1 MSKRQVNRVKRTFI
15 PIVTLLALTV
25 SGCSDGSGG
34 DDAVPKQPAG
44 NAAEKPDP
52 YGKYSEPVTV
62 NLGYYTPAENKW
74 PEGSKDTLTD
84 NHYTKLIEEKFNI
97 KINHAFEA
105 PQSGYDQK
113 VSLLVSSN
121 DIPDFLFVSQS
132 DYNLLVE
139 SDMLEDLTQVYDH
152 YASPLLKKVI
162 SGYGPDFIKKVTYKN
177 KLYGIPSTVP
187 AHDNDNMVWIR
198 TDWLK
203 QVGINLPKVI
213 TLNDLEKVARAF
225 IEQDPDGNGKKD
237 TYGIQGT
244 STFVT
249 GTTNYNSFDGVF
261 TALKSF
267 PKIWVKDS
275 GGNIVYGSTMPETKQ
290 ALAKLREWYAQGLID
305 KEFGTIKPDQVA
317 KDISAGKAGITTG
330 YTWAPAKSL
339 ADSVKNDP
347 KAEWDSFILAASDGK
362 WYNRQPNPMGRILV
376 VKKGA
381 KNPEAIVK
389 LINWFTDMDN
399 MAPGYPKLYSDSPG
413 TNWQVRPIQRTFRVK
428 STVYDRFQR
437 LQDAASGKLKR
448 EELPES
454 DIKLFDQYQKGM
466 GALKASPSD
475 WAYILY
481 QFNAGKNVL
490 NPINTEVYSEFYGI
504 TKSMEMKWA
513 NLAKLEDEAFL
524 RIIVGDKPLDYFE
537 TFVSEWKKQGGD
549 DVTKEVQKEVERL
562 K

>member
-1 MSKRQVNRVKRTFI
+1 MSRIQVNRAAKAFV

-25 SGCSDGSGG
+25 SGCTGGSGG
-34 DDAVPKQPAG
+34 DSAVSQQQTG
-44 NAAEKPDP
+44 NTSEKPDP
-52 YGKYSEPVTV
+52 YGKYSQPVTV

-84 NHYTKLIEEKFNI
+84 NRYTQLIEEKFNI
-97 KINHAFEA
+97 KINHAFET

-132 DYNLLVE
+132 DFNLLVE
-139 SDMLEDLTQVYDH
+139 SDMLEDLTKAYQD
-152 YASPLLKKVI
+152 YASPLLKQVM
-162 SGYGPDFIKKVTYKN
+162 SGFGPDFIKKVTYKN
-177 KLYGIPSTVP
+177 KLYGIPSTAP
-187 AHDNDNMVWIR
+187 AHDNDNIVWIR

-213 TLNDLEKVARAF
+213 SVDDLEKVARAF
-225 IEQDPDGNGKKD
+225 IEQDPDKNGKKD

-261 TALKSF
+261 TAFKSF
-267 PKIWVKDS
+267 PKIWLKDS
-275 GGNIVYGSTMPETKQ
+275 SGKIVYGSTLPETKQ
-290 ALAKLREWYAQGLID
+290 ALGKLREWYAAGLID
-305 KEFGTIKPDQVA
+305 KEFGTIKTDQVA
-317 KDISAGKAGITTG
+317 KDISAGKAGISTG

-347 KAEWDSFILAASDGK
+347 KAEWDLFILAASDGK
-362 WYNRQPNPMGRILV
+362 WYNRQPNPMGRIMV
-376 VKKGA
+376 VKKGV
-381 KNPEAIVK
+381 KNPEAIIK
-389 LINWFTDMDN
+389 MINLFTDMDN
-399 MAPGYPKLYSDSPG
+399 MAPNYPKLYSESPG
-413 TNWQVRPIQRTFRVK
+413 TNWQIRPIQRTYRVK

-437 LQDAASGKLKR
+437 FQDAVAGKLKR

-466 GALKASPSD
+466 DALKASPSD

-481 QFNAGKNVL
+481 QFNGGKSVL

-504 TKSMEMKWA
+504 TKSMEMKWT
-513 NLAKLEDEAFL
+513 NLAKLEDESFL
-524 RIIVGDKPLDYFE
+524 RIIVGDKPLDYFD
-537 TFVSEWKKQGGD
+537 TFVTEWKKQGGD
-549 DVTKEVQKEVERL
+549 DVTKEVQAEVDRT